1 MIITINT
8 TYQRIITITLLV
20 VVIWAAW
27 PGSLYFVNDDYLHI
41 PQLGE
46 GLFVNTHFVRP
57 VAEFTIWLDYTIWGK
72 NATGY
77 HITNLAIHLVNTLL
91 LFYFSKLFFTR
102 CTGWGKKQIQ
112 TGAWLMSVLFLV
124 FPFHAEAIFW
134 ILGRG
139 ASLSFLWMLLS
150 LIGYLQTEKKQT
162 RIYLSYLFF
171 LLALFTY
178 ESSYIFPFLV
188 LIIAAINAGLDSAKL
203 KRWNI
208 AGFFV
213 LLIVVLGWRVF
224 TTGKL
229 VDSYEAG
236 NVLNFNLGTL
246 AYNANA
252 LLARS
257 FIMPLQSSIW
267 MIICYVLVLACI
279 GFVMYVL
286 YQLNRNLYKLTW
298 VLLGAF
304 VVSILPVISKGI
316 DTHDGEGGRFLYLPS
331 LFILL
336 LLLMCCIR
344 IIRSPIIRS
353 CVLVGIGF
361 YYTVCFISF
370 SQEYKQASLIARSS
384 FNQLPAD
391 KQFKKIYL
399 QQLPTQYKGAFI
411 FRSNFTE
418 GLQWICP
425 GLHADSIIL
434 LSKKEIIERS
444 PAYKTIVP
452 PPAIN
457 SFMVSDSSGRVYT
470 FIPGQHLL
478 LHWKDSSFQI
488 MQ

>member
-8 TYQRIITITLLV
+8 TYQRIITITLLI

-41 PQLGE
+41 PQLGK

-57 VAEFTIWLDYTIWGK
+57 VAEFTIWLDYTLWGK

-77 HITNLAIHLVNTLL
+77 HITNLVIHLSNTLL
-91 LFYFSKLFFTR
+91 LFYFSKLFFLNSTS
-102 CTGWGKKQIQ
+102 WGKKQIQ
-112 TGAWLMSVLFLV
+112 TGAWLMSVLFMV
-124 FPFHAEAIFW
+124 YPFHAEAIFW

-139 ASLSFLWMLLS
+139 ASLSFLWMQLS
-150 LIGYLQTEKKQT
+150 LICFLKSEKKIAYT
-162 RIYLSYLFF
+162 YLAYLFF
-171 LLALFTY
+171 VLALFTY
-178 ESSYIFPFLV
+178 ESSFIFPFLV
-188 LIIAAINAGLDSAKL
+188 LIIAAINTGLDSSRLRK
-203 KRWNI
+203 WHI
-208 AGFFV
+208 AGFFILLLFV
-213 LLIVVLGWRVF
+213 LLYRLLLM
-224 TTGKL
+224 GKL
-229 VDSYEAG
+229 ADTYEAAH
-236 NVLNFNLGTL
+236 LLDFNISALL
-246 AYNANA
+246 YNANA

-257 FIMPLQSSIW
+257 FIMPLQSRAW
-267 MIICYVLVLACI
+267 MIVCYGLVLACI
-279 GFVMYVL
+279 AFVMYVL

-304 VVSILPVISKGI
+304 MVAIIPVVSKGI

-344 IIRSPIIRS
+344 IIRSPIVRS

-370 SQEYKQASLIARSS
+370 SQEYKQAAQIARSS
-384 FNQLPAD
+384 FNKLPQN
-391 KQFKKIYL
+391 KYYKKIYL
-399 QQLPTQYKGAFI
+399 QQLPTQYKGAFL

-425 GLHADSIIL
+425 TLKVDSIVL
-434 LSKKEIIERS
+434 LSKKEIIARS
-444 PAYKTIVP
+444 TVYNTIMHT
-452 PPAIN
+452 ATTKN
-457 SFMVSDSSGRVYT
+457 FMVLDSMGQEHL

-478 LHWKDSSFQI
+478 LHWRDSSFQI
-488 MQ
+488 TQ